1 MENLYFYDTDI
12 GRIGIAEEN
21 GEITRL
27 FIASKEEDK
36 YDCEINETDM
46 IKKCYQELLE
56 YLEGRRKNFD
66 LPLNPRGTE
75 FQKRVWD
82 SLLNIPYGETRS
94 YKDIAESAGSP
105 KGYRA
110 VGMANNKNP
119 IMIIIP
125 CHRVIGANG
134 KMVGYGFGI
143 DVKKKLLDLESN

>member
-21 GEITRL
+21 DQITRL

-56 YLEGRRKNFD
+56 YLGGRRKTFD